1 MSATPRTAPAQAAT
15 SPRSTAR
22 PPRPP
27 RPCTRIAPKPP
38 TPASP
43 PAWPAILAGFC
54 ATLVG
59 IGLARFA
66 YSPLLPAI
74 IGAHWFSASAATYL
88 GAANLVGYLAGA
100 LLGGPMAARWQVR
113 PVLRA
118 MMLATAASLLA
129 CAWPIDFAWFFGW
142 RVVSGIAGG
151 ALMVLAAPTVLAH
164 VPPRQRGLASGLV
177 FAGIGLGIAA
187 SGTLVPLLLRQG
199 LAAAWIGLAVLALL
213 LTAVAWQCWPAAAP
227 APAST
232 AHATHAAQATA
243 SRHVEP
249 KATSLTLRAL
259 MVSYALNAAGL
270 VPHMIFLVDFVARG
284 LGQGLAVGAQYWV
297 VFGLGAIVGPV
308 FSGYLA
314 DRTGFGPALRIAFV
328 LQMAALALPALGF
341 IGHGG
346 LIVSS
351 AIVGAFTPGIV
362 PLVLGRVQ
370 ELLAHHPS
378 LQKAAW
384 SRATTAFAVL
394 QASAAYGMSWL
405 LAQSGGNYTW
415 LFMLGGGAL
424 VLALLTDLVVSR
436 VRPAQ

>member
-1 MSATPRTAPAQAAT
+1 MSAAP
-15 SPRSTAR
+15 
-22 PPRPP
+22 
-27 RPCTRIAPKPP
+27 RIAADRAAASHPHAAPP
-38 TPASP
+38 
-43 PAWPAILAGFC
+43 WRAILAGFC

-59 IGLARFA
+59 LGLARFA
-66 YSPLLPAI
+66 YTPLLPAI
-74 IGAHWFSASAATYL
+74 IDAHWFSASAATYL
-88 GAANLVGYLAGA
+88 GAANLVGYLIGA
-100 LLGGPMAARWQVR
+100 LLGGPMSARWPAR
-113 PVLRA
+113 AVLRA
-118 MMLATAASLLA
+118 MMLATAASLIA

-142 RVVSGIAGG
+142 RVVSGISGG

-164 VPPRQRGLASGLV
+164 MPPRQRGLASGMI

-199 LAAAWIGLAVLALL
+199 LAATWIGLAVLALL
-213 LTAVAWQCWPAAAP
+213 LTVVAWHGWPAAAP
-227 APAST
+227 AHAVHA
-232 AHATHAAQATA
+232 AHATAARPPVAKGA
-243 SRHVEP
+243 
-249 KATSLTLRAL
+249 LRAL
-259 MVSYALNAAGL
+259 TMSYALNAAGL

-308 FSGYLA
+308 LSGYLA
-314 DRTGFGPALRIAFV
+314 DRVGFGPALRIAFAV
-328 LQMAALALPALGF
+328 QAVALALPAAGL

-351 AIVGAFTPGIV
+351 AVVGAFTPGIV

-384 SRATTAFAVL
+384 SRATTGFAVL

-405 LAQSGGNYTW
+405 LGHSGGNYAL
-415 LFMLGGGAL
+415 LFALGCGAI
-424 VLALLTDLVVSR
+424 VLALLTDLVASGVRR
-436 VRPAQ
+436 VG